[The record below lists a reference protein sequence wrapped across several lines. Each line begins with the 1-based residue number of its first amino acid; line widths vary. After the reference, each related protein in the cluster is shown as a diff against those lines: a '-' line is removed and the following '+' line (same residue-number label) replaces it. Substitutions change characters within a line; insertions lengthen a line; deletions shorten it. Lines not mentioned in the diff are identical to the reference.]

1 MNFLLICL
9 GGSLGALSRFYLS
22 SLIEKQEYIE
32 IPLGIMTV
40 NILGCFF
47 LGLFY
52 NLINSDLERILN
64 PFLFIGFLGAFAT
77 FSAFSKESLEL
88 INNGHILSAFFYVSI
103 SVFACLGSTWL
114 GMALMRGN

>member
-32 IPLGIMTV
+32 ITLGIMAV

-64 PFLFIGFLGAFAT
+64 PFLFIGFLGAFTT

-114 GMALMRGN
+114 GMALMKGN

>member
-32 IPLGIMTV
+32 IPLGIMAV

-52 NLINSDLERILN
+52 TKYATAVCATCATAFDTTCNTTRILQK
-64 PFLFIGFLGAFAT
+64 LRESIASEAT
-77 FSAFSKESLEL
+77 
-88 INNGHILSAFFYVSI
+88 
-103 SVFACLGSTWL
+103 
-114 GMALMRGN
+114 

>member
-1 MNFLLICL
+1 M
-9 GGSLGALSRFYLS
+9 A
-22 SLIEKQEYIE
+22 
-32 IPLGIMTV
+32 V

-64 PFLFIGFLGAFAT
+64 PFLFIGFLGAFTT

-88 INNGHILSAFFYVSI
+88 INNGYILSAFFYVSI